1 MKRLLI
7 LAFFLFISLQAF
19 QAYAA
24 TYTWSRNGGAAY
36 SSATA
41 ACSAFAASQPHQEK
55 FGIAVTQNLSFSTP
69 SQAICSGR
77 YMNSGISQVY
87 STILYR
93 IGDSCPVG
101 SSYDSTIGGCEIP
114 PPPVCTSDTIP
125 GFGLYGANPTGDIIT
140 IGDTG
145 PRIANVNSCAYTC
158 YVNYDL
164 LDGFTTFGAAHQ
176 CTGLSQ
182 PYVDQE
188 PSSYTDPAVCSVRD
202 NLGRC
207 LELSAQTGAC
217 PAGTTYGR
225 VNDINVCV
233 PSGTS
238 TAATDTGS
246 TGVPDA
252 GGSQQATGTADVAG
266 TGGLSTG
273 SGTSTSTSSSTTT
286 VNPDGTSTTEGTET
300 EESAGPKT
308 FGGHGDPKS
317 WWVSKYPAGVSGI
330 ADNFSYSVQ
339 TSAIMDVLNP
349 LTSLPN
355 SGSEPVWSM
364 SFNLGPLGNYGVS
377 DFRVPEGVWLFVR
390 FCLFFTA
397 TFVAQRIVFGGG

>member
-1 MKRLLI
+1 MKRFLI
-7 LAFFLFISLQAF
+7 LSGLLFLVLTFWASSASAISFLTKSQAAAAC
-19 QAYAA
+19 QADKPGFSSRHHCTEAPASISVNQPYIGFYSGCFNGVWGDCYA
-24 TYTWSRNGGAAY
+24 TRYTWS
-36 SSATA
+36 
-41 ACSAFAASQPHQEK
+41 QPE
-55 FGIAVTQNLSFSTP
+55 
-69 SQAICSGR
+69 
-77 YMNSGISQVY
+77 
-87 STILYR
+87 
-93 IGDSCPVG
+93 
-101 SSYDSTIGGCEIP
+101 P
-114 PPPVCTSDTIP
+114 PPAPICTSDTIP
-125 GFGLYGANPTGDIIT
+125 GFGLYGSNPTGDVIV

-164 LDGFTTFGAAHQ
+164 LDGFTTFGDAHQ

-188 PSSYTDPAVCSVRD
+188 PSTYTDPNVCSVRD

-207 LELSAQTGAC
+207 LELSQQSGPCA
-217 PAGTTYGR
+217 AGTTYGR
-225 VNDINVCV
+225 VNDIDVCV

-252 GGSQQATGTADVAG
+252 GGSQQATGTADSAG

-273 SGTSTSTSSSTTT
+273 SGTSTSASSSTTT
-286 VNPDGTSTTEGTET
+286 VNPDGTTTTEGTET
-300 EESAGPKT
+300 EESSGPKT

>member
-1 MKRLLI
+1 MKRFLI
-7 LAFFLFISLQAF
+7 FAFFLWSTVLLWSSEVLSASFFYTSHAQA
-19 QAYAA
+19 
-24 TYTWSRNGGAAY
+24 
-36 SSATA
+36 SSA
-41 ACSAFAASQPHQEK
+41 CQSY
-55 FGIAVTQNLSFSTP
+55 IATQINDP
-69 SQAICSGR
+69 
-77 YMNSGISQVY
+77 N
-87 STILYR
+87 
-93 IGDSCPVG
+93 
-101 SSYDSTIGGCEIP
+101 SSYFCETNPAQFNVLARYVNRTSGFGGVIHVYNWTNGQP
-114 PPPVCTSDTIP
+114 PLPPAPVCTSDTIP
-125 GFGLYGANPTGDIIT
+125 GFGLYGSNPTGDVIT

-164 LDGFTTFGAAHQ
+164 LDGFTTFGDAHQ

-188 PSSYTDPAVCSVRD
+188 PSTYTDPNVCSVRD

-225 VNDINVCV
+225 VNDIDVCV

-238 TAATDTGS
+238 TAAADDGS
-246 TGVPDA
+246 TGVPEA

-273 SGTSTSTSSSTTT
+273 SSTSTSTSSSTTT

-300 EESAGPKT
+300 EETAGPKT

>member
-1 MKRLLI
+1 MKRFVILSGLL
-7 LAFFLFISLQAF
+7 FLSITL
-19 QAYAA
+19 
-24 TYTWSRNGGAAY
+24 WSST
-36 SSATA
+36 SSAA
-41 ACSAFAASQPHQEK
+41 ISEEQAWASCRDDVICGYVPATGHPSSNGYHRIAW
-55 FGIAVTQNLSFSTP
+55 FYNDGIRV
-69 SQAICSGR
+69 
-77 YMNSGISQVY
+77 YNSWIFDINQ
-87 STILYR
+87 
-93 IGDSCPVG
+93 SCPYGRSVQGVG
-101 SSYDSTIGGCEIP
+101 AGCLPEP
-114 PPPVCTSDTIP
+114 PAPLCLSDTIP
-125 GFGLYGANPTGDIIT
+125 GFGLYGANPTGDVIT

-188 PSSYTDPAVCSVRD
+188 PSSYTDAEVCSVRD

-225 VNDINVCV
+225 VNDIDVCV

-252 GGSQQATGTADVAG
+252 GGSQQATGTANVAG

-273 SGTSTSTSSSTTT
+273 STTSTSTSSSTTT

-300 EESAGPKT
+300 EETAGPKT

>member
-1 MKRLLI
+1 MKRFIFYSFLLY
-7 LAFFLFISLQAF
+7 LGVNLWSSTAS
-19 QAYAA
+19 AA
-24 TYTWSRNGGAAY
+24 TYTFQSDSEA
-36 SSATA
+36 SA
-41 ACSAFAASQPHQEK
+41 ACQSYIATVSQTTQYRCL
-55 FGIAVTQNLSFSTP
+55 FTAQSIAQAPRYN
-69 SQAICSGR
+69 SQFPTSSGWGNAHTYRFPGTCPSGR
-77 YMNSGISQVY
+77 YWDFTQATCIIDN
-87 STILYR
+87 R
-93 IGDSCPVG
+93 
-101 SSYDSTIGGCEIP
+101 P
-114 PPPVCTSDTIP
+114 PPAPICTSDTIP
-125 GFGLYGANPTGDIIT
+125 GFGLYGSNPTGDVIT

-182 PYVDQE
+182 AYVDQE
-188 PSSYTDPAVCSVRD
+188 PSSYTDPNVCSVRD

-207 LELSAQTGAC
+207 LELAQQSGPCA
-217 PAGTTYGR
+217 AGTTYGR
-225 VNDINVCV
+225 VNDIEVCV

-238 TAATDTGS
+238 TAAADEGS

-300 EESAGPKT
+300 EESSGPKT